1 MTSVLIIDD
10 HVIARVG
17 IRYTLQSMATVR
29 VIGEAANGLDGLR
42 LAKELKPNIIL
53 MDIQMPGMDGL
64 ETTRKILAYNP
75 GIKIIV
81 LSNLQSDPYPAC
93 FFKLGVAAYL
103 SKHSAADD
111 IHKAIRAVIAGKQ
124 YVSAAIEQAALK
136 NRASRKKMSV
146 SFDLLSLRE
155 MQIALQLI
163 QGKETNTIADIFCLS
178 TKTIKV
184 HRQQIFKKLTI
195 RNSVELILL
204 AKELGYLEEVI
215 PLL

>member
-146 SFDLLSLRE
+146 SFDL
-155 MQIALQLI
+155 QLI